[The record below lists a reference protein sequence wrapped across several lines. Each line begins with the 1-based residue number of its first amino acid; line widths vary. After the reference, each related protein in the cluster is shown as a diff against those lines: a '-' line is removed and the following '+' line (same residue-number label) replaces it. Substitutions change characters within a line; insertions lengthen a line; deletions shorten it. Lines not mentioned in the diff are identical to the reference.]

1 MVDVS
6 KETKISLLLSV
17 KRSQYQ
23 YIIWE
28 STNEPI
34 PTLQLLENHV
44 GYVVGNPNRKVMHI
58 FGFVG
63 IFEYICKTTFNIIFS
78 MCKKP

>member
-34 PTLQLLENHV
+34 LTLQLLENHV
-44 GYVVGNPNRKVMHI
+44 GYGKVTFTINPEIFARTLFSRIALKRHI
-58 FGFVG
+58 CDVK
-63 IFEYICKTTFNIIFS
+63 ICD
-78 MCKKP
+78 